1 MTRPLAL
8 AAARPPVYLAAAG
21 RATASPSART
31 ITGLAVP
38 FGQAAWVGGVP
49 VPLVFDAESLT
60 WSTPERVKLLTQHD
74 QDRPLGHATA
84 LTAGDAGL
92 VATFTV
98 ADGPDGDRALAEAAD
113 GRRDGLSVGV
123 ELDDDTWQRAW
134 DAWMDGDLT
143 PVRASGRLREVSQ
156 CAVPAFDDARITAT
170 DDGQDAT
177 AGTSPADGDATAT
190 TQTLTAAGGE
200 HTTQEVHMGRQLAT
214 AQAGAPSPADVQAAM
229 RGYATATATPAAQ
242 VAPQPAPAPQAQ
254 AADTG
259 ATSTAAAPEASSGQG
274 TAQAQQPA
282 PQGPATVQ
290 AAAGAATAQRD
301 EVVQVLSE
309 PATYTFDGHGHSFVR
324 DAFRARLEA
333 DVEAAGRLSR
343 FRAEL
348 AEMAALG
355 RRLAT
360 GAVQTRTAFPEVI
373 PPGYRPELMI
383 DAIDQGRPINS
394 RLQSIPISDATPF
407 RIPVEGDF
415 DGVADHVEG
424 TAHVAEGT
432 LTLDEITITPKA
444 VSGAWRV
451 SREMVD
457 ASNPAIDRIALSAM
471 QRDYRNLTESR
482 AAAALAA
489 ADAVPGAAVNTVAG
503 LLGRI
508 FDFQTQRQLP
518 PDFVALA
525 PGYYKT
531 FVTETASDGRPVLP
545 YLNPSNASGTT
556 QAGYAGASAQGV
568 PLVAAWALDAGEGF
582 LVRSE
587 DVAVFES
594 PLLTFQFDEVEGP
607 GVIKLALWAYHVV
620 AVLRTAGVD
629 YIDTDGVA

>member
-98 ADGPDGDRALAEAAD
+98 AAGPDGDRALAEAAD

-123 ELDDDTWQRAW
+123 ELDDDTWQRAI

-177 AGTSPADGDATAT
+177 AGTFPDGDAAAT

-200 HTTQEVHMGRQLAT
+200 HTTQEVHMARQLAT
-214 AQAGAPSPADVQAAM
+214 AQAGAPSPADVQAAI
-229 RGYATATATPAAQ
+229 RGYATATA
-242 VAPQPAPAPQAQ
+242 QPAGQAPPTAPPAQPAG
-254 AADTG
+254 TG
-259 ATSTAAAPEASSGQG
+259 ATTAAAPESSSGHG
-274 TAQAQQPA
+274 TTPDVA
-282 PQGPATVQ
+282 PQGPAPVQ
-290 AAAGAATAQRD
+290 AAAGAAAAHRD
-301 EVVQVLSE
+301 EVAQVLSE
-309 PATYTFDGHGHSFVR
+309 PATYSFDGHGPSFVR

-333 DVEAAGRLSR
+333 DVDAAARLSR

-348 AEMAALG
+348 VEMAAVG
-355 RRLAT
+355 RRLAQA
-360 GAVQTRTAFPEVI
+360 AVQTRTAFPEVI

-383 DAIDQGRPINS
+383 AAIDQGRPINS
-394 RLQSIPISDATPF
+394 RLQSIPITDATPF
-407 RIPVEGDF
+407 RIPVEGNF
-415 DGVADHVEG
+415 TGVADHVEG
-424 TAHVAEGT
+424 TPHATEGT
-432 LTLDEITITPKA
+432 LTVDEVTISPTA

-471 QRDYRNLTESR
+471 QREYRNVTEAR

-489 ADAVPGAAVNTVAG
+489 ADTTPGAAVATVTD

-525 PGYYKT
+525 PGYYKG

-620 AVLRTAGVD
+620 AVLRSAGVD
-629 YIDTDGVA
+629 YIDVDGVA